1 MPEFVSKYVRSEAVK
16 KRSVTIAGHR
26 TSFSLE
32 EAFWLEVK
40 KLAQNEEI
48 SINQFIEKVDK
59 ARTGNLSSTLRVLV
73 LKNLQEQ
80 LQTQK
85 TSETPTDT

>member
-1 MPEFVSKYVRSEAVK
+1 MSETIRSEQVI

-40 KLAQNEEI
+40 RLAKEQGL
-48 SINQFIEKVDK
+48 SLNQFIEKVDE
-59 ARTGNLSSTLRVLV
+59 ARTGNLSSTLRIMVLRD
-73 LKNLQEQ
+73 LQNQ
-80 LQTQK
+80 LRSK
-85 TSETPTDT
+85 PSLTP

>member
-1 MPEFVSKYVRSEAVK
+1 MPETIRSEEVK

-32 EAFWLEVK
+32 EIFWLEVK
-40 KLAQNEEI
+40 KMAKSEGL
-48 SINQFIEKVDK
+48 SINQFIEKIDE

-73 LKNLQEQ
+73 LRNLQDQ
-80 LQTQK
+80 LQSK
-85 TSETPTDT
+85 TNLPKNK